1 MFYFNCQL
9 TTTVTPFVHA
19 SALTPLGSF
28 ELFDDNFCLS
38 DFLFSL
44 TTGLFD
50 TVAVPVSKLP
60 EFISLLHNFDILDFS
75 RSYSLTPL
83 SSQAVDYLANL
94 LTQSAEF
101 VRDNF

>member
-9 TTTVTPFVHA
+9 TSAVPPFVHA
-19 SALTPLGSF
+19 SAITPLVSF

-50 TVAVPVSKLP
+50 TLAVPASKLS

-75 RSYSLTPL
+75 RSYSLSPL
-83 SSQAVDYLANL
+83 SSHSVDFFVNL

>member
-9 TTTVTPFVHA
+9 TSTVPPFVHA
-19 SALTPLGSF
+19 SGISPLGSF
-28 ELFDDNFCLS
+28 ESFNDNFCLS

-50 TVAVPVSKLP
+50 TVAVHPSKLS

-75 RSYSLTPL
+75 RSYSLSLP
-83 SSQAVDYLANL
+83 SASNVDYLVKL
-94 LTQSAEF
+94 LTHSAEF